1 MLVLDILFYT
11 FVLIVLI
18 QLIYYG
24 GLFSKFTSKK
34 TVKPRKKNI
43 PVSVLVCAKNEA
55 ENLKKFVPLILDQD
69 YRDFELILINDG
81 SNDDT
86 LAVMKSFQAKNDKVK
101 IVNVKPIETFWGS
114 KKYALTLGIKAAS
127 HNFLLFTDADCY
139 PISNQWIKRMSSHF
153 DKQKTIVIGYGSY
166 KKTKGILNKL
176 IRYETL
182 LTAIQYF
189 SYAMLG
195 MPYMAVGRNL
205 AYRKEEFFNARG
217 FMDHMD
223 VKSGDDDL
231 FINQI
236 ATKKNTT
243 VCYLEDSFTVSL
255 PETSLSSWFNQ
266 KRRHVSTSSRYKP
279 SHKLVLG
286 LFYLSQL
293 FFWVLGIV
301 LLIFIFQWKI
311 VVSLLLIRFI
321 VQYISVIGGAK
332 KLNEQDLL
340 PFLPILEVFL
350 IVVQLVIFITNL
362 TSKKGRWK

>member
-34 TVKPRKKNI
+34 TVKARKKNI

-69 YRDFELILINDG
+69 HRDFELILINDG

-176 IRYETL
+176 I
-182 LTAIQYF
+182 
-189 SYAMLG
+189 S
-195 MPYMAVGRNL
+195 NSL
-205 AYRKEEFFNARG
+205 ALSE
-217 FMDHMD
+217 H
-223 VKSGDDDL
+223 
-231 FINQI
+231 Q
-236 ATKKNTT
+236 
-243 VCYLEDSFTVSL
+243 
-255 PETSLSSWFNQ
+255 LSS
-266 KRRHVSTSSRYKP
+266 
-279 SHKLVLG
+279 
-286 LFYLSQL
+286 
-293 FFWVLGIV
+293 
-301 LLIFIFQWKI
+301 
-311 VVSLLLIRFI
+311 
-321 VQYISVIGGAK
+321 
-332 KLNEQDLL
+332 
-340 PFLPILEVFL
+340 
-350 IVVQLVIFITNL
+350 
-362 TSKKGRWK
+362 